1 MIRGTTPTHLFSDIP
16 VLSTDIKQIWVS
28 YLQNGTLVL
37 TKDIDQVTI
46 TDDTETETST
56 VAVTLSQ
63 EETLL
68 FSSGNAIVQL
78 RILLLDDSALASE
91 EMVLDVRRVIKNGKI
106 E

>member
-16 VLSTDIKQIWVS
+16 VLSADIKQIWVS

-68 FSSGNAIVQL
+68 FSSGNAIV
-78 RILLLDDSALASE
+78 
-91 EMVLDVRRVIKNGKI
+91 
-106 E
+106 